1 MNNREGMER
10 SCSSATV
17 RGGLYRRLLTASA
30 LSLLLAGAAFAQ
42 ESAAQPQGRA
52 DSHRLIAAGEPAPSR
67 AGTFYGQPKPFGK
80 GQARSWVK
88 LDRDGKPL
96 AIGLSLTEE
105 ALKGL
110 PAELP
115 RGEQETELVLA
126 LPPEASRTAF
136 NHIGVNWNPHGH
148 IPEKV
153 YDVPHFDFHFYM
165 ISPEERSRITAQG
178 EDVARSRRQPPP
190 DYVPAGYIYAPESE
204 VPRMGGHW
212 VDPQSNEFNK
222 QPFTRTFLYG
232 NYNGQIIFME
242 PMITKAFLEART
254 DVTELIKQPS
264 KYARPGYYPTRY
276 SVRYDRAAK
285 EYSIALEGLTPR

>member
-1 MNNREGMER
+1 M
-10 SCSSATV
+10 
-17 RGGLYRRLLTASA
+17 
-30 LSLLLAGAAFAQ
+30 AGAAFAQ
-42 ESAAQPQGRA
+42 GNGAHRQSTATN
-52 DSHRLIAAGEPAPSR
+52 HRLVAAGEPSPSR
-67 AGTFYGQPKPFGK
+67 AGTFYGRPSPFGN
-80 GQARSWVK
+80 GQIRSWVK

-96 AIGLSLTEE
+96 ALGLSFTEE
-105 ALKGL
+105 SLNGL
-110 PAELP
+110 PTELP
-115 RGEQETELVLA
+115 RGEEATELVLP
-126 LPPEASRTAF
+126 LPAEAAATPF

-148 IPEKV
+148 VPATI

-178 EDVARSRRQPPP
+178 DDIARSRRQPPA
-190 DYVPAGYIYAPESE
+190 DYVPAGYIYAPDSE

-242 PMITKAFLEART
+242 PMITKAFLEAKT
-254 DVTELIKQPS
+254 DVTEVIKLPS

-276 SVRYDRAAK
+276 SVRYDRAGK
-285 EYSIALEGLTPR
+285 EYSIALEGLTLR